1 MALNPGHLEVPQRS
15 DTLLIDNRRKA
26 HRVYRKLDRRDRFN
40 PFRHIAW
47 YKPSKDLKPISKTT
61 SLFGFRYARLK
72 IREAPEEPFTVANQ
86 IQRTFLTS
94 WINILLVC
102 VPAGVVL
109 SKIRGGTLET
119 FTLNYIAQ
127 IPLWFL
133 CDYSLEELEKYIGV
147 RATDIL
153 VLDIFTTNTVQI
165 ISSVLLLL
173 DGKVDLLQTSL
184 IGGILSNILVLLG
197 LSISFGGATN
207 IDQRQ
212 QEFNRTGAQGSSSLL
227 SIAATS
233 LLIPTAVKLLD
244 QTSKENLV
252 RQSRGV
258 SVVLLF
264 VYFTYSICQMWTHK
278 VEYGA
283 SGKSNIT
290 VSAIQSATASGVS
303 IGGRPL
309 GEMTSP
315 RTLGIPSP
323 TRKDGTSPRSV
334 SFTNSPRPLSHQSVA
349 AAGGGGD
356 GDGDGDD
363 DEIHGPQLDLPVA
376 AALFAASIVLLYF
389 CIDATVNSISALTE
403 QTSLTDTFVGL
414 ILLPIPN
421 CDFAPISLAVDDQL
435 EQTMKYTVG
444 RSIQT
449 ALLVEPAVV
458 LLAWCLS
465 IPDVTL
471 AFDGFEVVSLF
482 TTILLLNFL
491 VVDAKVH
498 WVHGILLLADWV
510 LIGIAAYFVHPQ
522 VD

>member
-1 MALNPGHLEVPQRS
+1 ME
-15 DTLLIDNRRKA
+15 I
-26 HRVYRKLDRRDRFN
+26 
-40 PFRHIAW
+40 
-47 YKPSKDLKPISKTT
+47 
-61 SLFGFRYARLK
+61 
-72 IREAPEEPFTVANQ
+72 EAPEEPFTVANQ

-94 WINILLVC
+94 WINVLLVC

-109 SKIRGGTLET
+109 SNVRGGTPET

-147 RATDIL
+147 TPTDI
-153 VLDIFTTNTVQI
+153 LDIFTTNTVQI

-258 SVVLLF
+258 SFVLLF
-264 VYFTYSICQMWTHK
+264 VYFTYSVCQMWTHK

-283 SGKSNIT
+283 SGKSNAT
-290 VSAIQSATASGVS
+290 ANAIQSATASGIS
-303 IGGRPL
+303 IGGMQQF
-309 GEMTSP
+309 GDMASP
-315 RTLGIPSP
+315 RTLGVPSP
-323 TRKDGTSPRSV
+323 KRKDIASPRSV
-334 SFTNSPRPLSHQSVA
+334 SLVHSPRPFSTRSA
-349 AAGGGGD
+349 AAAEA
-356 GDGDGDD
+356 DD
-363 DEIHGPQLDLPVA
+363 HEIHGPQLDLPVA
-376 AALFAASIVLLYF
+376 AVLFAASIVLLYF

-458 LLAWCLS
+458 LLAWCLGIS
-465 IPDVTL
+465 DVTL

-522 VD
+522 ID

>member
-1 MALNPGHLEVPQRS
+1 M
-15 DTLLIDNRRKA
+15 
-26 HRVYRKLDRRDRFN
+26 
-40 PFRHIAW
+40 
-47 YKPSKDLKPISKTT
+47 
-61 SLFGFRYARLK
+61 K
-72 IREAPEEPFTVANQ
+72 IREAPEERFTVANQ
-86 IQRTFLTS
+86 IQRTLLTS

-102 VPAGVVL
+102 VPAGIVL
-109 SKIRGGTLET
+109 SKVRGGTPET

-147 RATDIL
+147 RATDI
-153 VLDIFTTNTVQI
+153 LDIFTTNTVQI

-283 SGKSNIT
+283 SGKSNVT

-315 RTLGIPSP
+315 KTLGIPSP
-323 TRKDGTSPRSV
+323 TRKDASSPRSV
-334 SFTNSPRPLSHQSVA
+334 SFIHSPRPLSNQSA
-349 AAGGGGD
+349 GGGD
-356 GDGDGDD
+356 GEDGDGDD
-363 DEIHGPQLDLPVA
+363 YEIHGPQLDLPVA

-458 LLAWCLS
+458 LLAWGLR

-522 VD
+522 ID

>member
-1 MALNPGHLEVPQRS
+1 M
-15 DTLLIDNRRKA
+15 
-26 HRVYRKLDRRDRFN
+26 
-40 PFRHIAW
+40 
-47 YKPSKDLKPISKTT
+47 
-61 SLFGFRYARLK
+61 K

-86 IQRTFLTS
+86 IQRTLLTS

-109 SKIRGGTLET
+109 SNVRGGAPET

-147 RATDIL
+147 TATDI
-153 VLDIFTTNTVQI
+153 LDIFTTNTVQI

-207 IDQRQ
+207 IHQRQ
-212 QEFNRTGAQGSSSLL
+212 QHFNRTGAQGSSSLL

-233 LLIPTAVKLLD
+233 LLIPTAAKMLD
-244 QTSKENLV
+244 QTSNENLV
-252 RQSRGV
+252 RQSRGG

-278 VEYGA
+278 FEYGL
-283 SGKSNIT
+283 SGKSNVT
-290 VSAIQSATASGVS
+290 ASGMQSAIASGVS
-303 IGGRPL
+303 IGGQPF
-309 GEMTSP
+309 GDMASP

-323 TRKDGTSPRSV
+323 TRKTAASPRLL
-334 SFTNSPRPLSHQSVA
+334 SPRPLSTQSEA
-349 AAGGGGD
+349 AAPRVD
-356 GDGDGDD
+356 QDD
-363 DEIHGPQLDLPVA
+363 NQILGPQLDLPVA

-389 CIDATVNSISALTE
+389 CIDATVDSISALTE

-458 LLAWCLS
+458 LLAWGLR

-522 VD
+522 ID

>member
-1 MALNPGHLEVPQRS
+1 M
-15 DTLLIDNRRKA
+15 
-26 HRVYRKLDRRDRFN
+26 
-40 PFRHIAW
+40 
-47 YKPSKDLKPISKTT
+47 
-61 SLFGFRYARLK
+61 
-72 IREAPEEPFTVANQ
+72 ANQ
-86 IQRTFLTS
+86 IQRTLFTS
-94 WINILLVC
+94 WINILLLC
-102 VPAGVVL
+102 VPCGVIL
-109 SKIRGGTLET
+109 SRVRGGTPET

-147 RATDIL
+147 TLTD
-153 VLDIFTTNTVQI
+153 VLDISTTNTVQI

-173 DGKVDLLQTSL
+173 NGKVDLLQTSL

-207 IDQRQ
+207 IKQRQ
-212 QEFNRTGAQGSSSLL
+212 QQFNRTGAQGSSSLL

-233 LLIPTAVKLLD
+233 LLIPTTVKLLD

-258 SVVLLF
+258 AVVLLF

-278 VEYGA
+278 AEYGA
-283 SGKSNIT
+283 SCKPGVT
-290 VSAIQSATASGVS
+290 TSALHLSATASGVS
-303 IGGRPL
+303 IGGQPL
-309 GEMTSP
+309 QNIASP
-315 RTLGIPSP
+315 MALGIPSP
-323 TRKDGTSPRSV
+323 GRKDASSPRSV
-334 SFTNSPRPLSHQSVA
+334 SFVQSPLPLSNQSA
-349 AAGGGGD
+349 TGPAD
-356 GDGDGDD
+356 ETENRDD
-363 DEIHGPQLDLPVA
+363 QEIHGPQLDLPVA
-376 AALFAASIVLLYF
+376 AALFAASIALLYF

-414 ILLPIPN
+414 ILLLIPN

-458 LLAWCLS
+458 LLAWGLR

-491 VVDAKVH
+491 VVMRRCTGSTVFCCLPT
-498 WVHGILLLADWV
+498 GC
-510 LIGIAAYFVHPQ
+510 
-522 VD
+522 

>member
-1 MALNPGHLEVPQRS
+1 M
-15 DTLLIDNRRKA
+15 RKTTA
-26 HRVYRKLDRRDRFN
+26 
-40 PFRHIAW
+40 
-47 YKPSKDLKPISKTT
+47 KPTITT
-61 SLFGFRYARLK
+61 SLFRFQYKRLN
-72 IREAPEEPFTVANQ
+72 IRESPEEPFTVANQ
-86 IQRTFLTS
+86 IQRTLFTS
-94 WINILLVC
+94 WINILLLT
-102 VPAGVVL
+102 VPAGIVL
-109 SKIRGGTLET
+109 SNVRGGTPET

-147 RATDIL
+147 TATDI
-153 VLDIFTTNTVQI
+153 LDIFTTNTVQI

-264 VYFTYSICQMWTHK
+264 VYFTYSICQMWTHAP
-278 VEYGA
+278 EYGA
-283 SGKSNIT
+283 SGKTNVT
-290 VSAIQSATASGVS
+290 LSAIQSATASGVS
-303 IGGRPL
+303 IGGQPL
-309 GEMTSP
+309 PNMASP
-315 RTLGIPSP
+315 RSLRIPSR
-323 TRKDGTSPRSV
+323 TRKGAASPRSV
-334 SFTNSPRPLSHQSVA
+334 SFIHSPRPLTNQNA
-349 AAGGGGD
+349 APA
-356 GDGDGDD
+356 DD
-363 DEIHGPQLDLPVA
+363 DEDENGPDQEIHGPQLDLPVA

-389 CIDATVNSISALTE
+389 CIDATVSSISALTE

-458 LLAWCLS
+458 LLAWALR

-522 VD
+522 ID

>member
-1 MALNPGHLEVPQRS
+1 M
-15 DTLLIDNRRKA
+15 
-26 HRVYRKLDRRDRFN
+26 
-40 PFRHIAW
+40 
-47 YKPSKDLKPISKTT
+47 
-61 SLFGFRYARLK
+61 K
-72 IREAPEEPFTVANQ
+72 IKEAPEEPFTVANQ
-86 IQRTFLTS
+86 IQRTLLTS

-109 SKIRGGTLET
+109 SKVRGGAPET

-147 RATDIL
+147 RATDI
-153 VLDIFTTNTVQI
+153 LDIFTTNTVQI

-258 SVVLLF
+258 SFVLLF

-278 VEYGA
+278 VEYAA
-283 SGKSNIT
+283 SGKSNVT

-309 GEMTSP
+309 EDMASP
-315 RTLGIPSP
+315 RTLRIPSP
-323 TRKDGTSPRSV
+323 NRKDGASPRSV
-334 SFTNSPRPLSHQSVA
+334 SFIQSPRPLSHQSA
-349 AAGGGGD
+349 TAGGEDED
-356 GDGDGDD
+356 GDGGD

-522 VD
+522 ID

>member
-1 MALNPGHLEVPQRS
+1 M
-15 DTLLIDNRRKA
+15 
-26 HRVYRKLDRRDRFN
+26 
-40 PFRHIAW
+40 
-47 YKPSKDLKPISKTT
+47 
-61 SLFGFRYARLK
+61 
-72 IREAPEEPFTVANQ
+72 
-86 IQRTFLTS
+86 
-94 WINILLVC
+94 
-102 VPAGVVL
+102 PAGVVL
-109 SKIRGGTLET
+109 SKVRGGAPET

-147 RATDIL
+147 TATDI
-153 VLDIFTTNTVQI
+153 LDIFTTNTVQI

-207 IDQRQ
+207 IHQRQ
-212 QEFNRTGAQGSSSLL
+212 QHFNRTGAQGSSSLL

-233 LLIPTAVKLLD
+233 LLIPTAVKMLD
-244 QTSKENLV
+244 QTSHENLI
-252 RQSRGV
+252 RQSRGG

-278 VEYGA
+278 FEYGL
-283 SGKSNIT
+283 SGKSD
-290 VSAIQSATASGVS
+290 AAAAGLQSALASGVS
-303 IGGRPL
+303 IGGQSFGDIASP
-309 GEMTSP
+309 TS
-315 RTLGIPSP
+315 LGIPSP
-323 TRKDGTSPRSV
+323 SRKNAASPRLLPV
-334 SFTNSPRPLSHQSVA
+334 IQSPRPVSTQSEA
-349 AAGGGGD
+349 ATPKRD
-356 GDGDGDD
+356 RDD
-363 DEIHGPQLDLPVA
+363 NLVLGPQLDLPVA
-376 AALFAASIVLLYF
+376 AALFATSIVLLYF

-458 LLAWCLS
+458 LLAWGLS

-522 VD
+522 ID

>member
-1 MALNPGHLEVPQRS
+1 MALNPEVPQRS
-15 DTLLIDNRRKA
+15 ETLLIDNRRKA

-47 YKPSKDLKPISKTT
+47 YKTSKDLRPHSKTAKTT
-61 SLFGFRYARLK
+61 SLFGFRYTLLK
-72 IREAPEEPFTVANQ
+72 IKEAPEEPFTVANQ
-86 IQRTFLTS
+86 IQRTLLTS

-109 SKIRGGTLET
+109 SQIRGGTPET

-147 RATDIL
+147 RATDI
-153 VLDIFTTNTVQI
+153 LDIFTTNTVQI

-283 SGKSNIT
+283 SGKSKAT

-309 GEMTSP
+309 GDMASP

-323 TRKDGTSPRSV
+323 NRKDGASPRSV
-334 SFTNSPRPLSHQSVA
+334 SFIQSPVPLSNQSAVA
-349 AAGGGGD
+349 VSAYEN
-356 GDGDGDD
+356 GDD

-522 VD
+522 ID

>member
-1 MALNPGHLEVPQRS
+1 M
-15 DTLLIDNRRKA
+15 
-26 HRVYRKLDRRDRFN
+26 
-40 PFRHIAW
+40 
-47 YKPSKDLKPISKTT
+47 
-61 SLFGFRYARLK
+61 
-72 IREAPEEPFTVANQ
+72 
-86 IQRTFLTS
+86 
-94 WINILLVC
+94 C
-102 VPAGVVL
+102 VPAGIVL
-109 SKIRGGTLET
+109 SNVRGGAPET

-147 RATDIL
+147 TATDI
-153 VLDIFTTNTVQI
+153 LDIFTTNTVQI

-207 IDQRQ
+207 IEQRQ

-264 VYFTYSICQMWTHK
+264 VYFTYSICQMWTHAP
-278 VEYGA
+278 EYGA
-283 SGKSNIT
+283 SGKSN
-290 VSAIQSATASGVS
+290 VALSAIQSATTSGAS
-303 IGGRPL
+303 IGGQPL
-309 GEMTSP
+309 GNMASL
-315 RTLGIPSP
+315 RTLGIHSP
-323 TRKDGTSPRSV
+323 TSKDVASPRSV
-334 SFTNSPRPLSHQSVA
+334 SFIHSPRPPLNHIQSGDA
-349 AAGGGGD
+349 AAD
-356 GDGDGDD
+356 EDENVVDE
-363 DEIHGPQLDLPVA
+363 EIHGPQLDLPVA

-458 LLAWCLS
+458 LLAWGLR

-522 VD
+522 ID

>member
-1 MALNPGHLEVPQRS
+1 M
-15 DTLLIDNRRKA
+15 
-26 HRVYRKLDRRDRFN
+26 
-40 PFRHIAW
+40 
-47 YKPSKDLKPISKTT
+47 
-61 SLFGFRYARLK
+61 
-72 IREAPEEPFTVANQ
+72 
-86 IQRTFLTS
+86 
-94 WINILLVC
+94 C

-109 SKIRGGTLET
+109 SNVRGGTPET
-119 FTLNYIAQ
+119 FTLNYVAQ

-153 VLDIFTTNTVQI
+153 DIFTTNTVQI

-173 DGKVDLLQTSL
+173 DDKVDLLQTSL

-264 VYFTYSICQMWTHK
+264 VYFTYSICQMGTHAP
-278 VEYGA
+278 EYGA
-283 SGKSNIT
+283 SGKTNVT
-290 VSAIQSATASGVS
+290 AALQYVTASGAS
-303 IGGRPL
+303 IGGQSS
-309 GEMTSP
+309 GYVTY
-315 RTLGIPSP
+315 
-323 TRKDGTSPRSV
+323 PRSLGAASPARKNDV
-334 SFTNSPRPLSHQSVA
+334 SQRAVSVNGSPCRCSTTQSPA
-349 AAGGGGD
+349 AAPD
-356 GDGDGDD
+356 GNKDHE
-363 DEIHGPQLDLPVA
+363 EILGPQLDLPVA

-458 LLAWCLS
+458 LLAWGLS

-522 VD
+522 ID